1 MTIKINAKADIQGMR
16 KAGRLA
22 SRLLDYIT
30 PFVKAGVSTMELNTM
45 CETWTREHN
54 AVSAPLGYKTAGIST
69 PFPGSICTSINDVVC
84 HGIPSKDEVLHDG
97 DIVNIDVTV
106 KLNGYHGD
114 TSRTFTV
121 GEVPQEVGLLVA
133 RTKTAM
139 ERGIGVIKP
148 GAHFGDI
155 GKAIEQY
162 VNKFGYGIITSFGG
176 HGINTIFHDEPFI
189 AHYDTG
195 AKGPVM
201 KAGMIFTVEPMLTLG
216 GDDAMMD
223 DDEWTARTE
232 DGSLTAQFEHTVL
245 VTESGFELLT
255 VSA

>member
-1 MTIKINAKADIQGMR
+1 MTVIIKSKADIQGMR

-22 SRLLDYIT
+22 SKLLDYIT
-30 PFVKAGVSTMELNTM
+30 PFVKAGVATIELNDL
-45 CETWTREHN
+45 CEQWTREHN
-54 AVSAPLGYKTAGIST
+54 AVSAPLGYRTAGIST
-69 PFPGSICTSINDVVC
+69 PFPRSICTSINDVVC
-84 HGIPSKDEVLHDG
+84 HGIPSKDEILMDG

-114 TSRTFTV
+114 TSRTFII
-121 GEVPQEVGLLVA
+121 GEVDEEVALLVS

-139 ERGIGVIKP
+139 ERGIETVKP

-155 GKAIEQY
+155 GKAIERY

-176 HGINTIFHDEPFI
+176 HGIGTIFHEEPFI

-195 AKGPVM
+195 MKGPMM
-201 KAGMIFTVEPMLTLG
+201 KPGMIFTIEPMLTLG
-216 GDDAMMD
+216 GDDAIMD

-245 VTESGFELLT
+245 VTETGVEILT
-255 VSA
+255 QSA